1 LRVRNSYIGFGKG
14 KSERLI
20 THTSFVDVAQQIL
33 DLYIFTSTSSRNDV
47 SQYTKIK
54 IALNEQA
61 TNRGPDPIMDD
72 VTRQELKPR
81 VPDWEFDTASN
92 SPLEIVNTNHHTV
105 SYHFSTS

>member
-1 LRVRNSYIGFGKG
+1 MI
-14 KSERLI
+14 
-20 THTSFVDVAQQIL
+20 DVAQQIL
-33 DLYIFTSTSSRNDV
+33 DLYIFTNNTSRNDV

-61 TNRGPDPIMDD
+61 QNRGPDPIMDD

-81 VPDWEFDTASN
+81 VPDWEFDST
-92 SPLEIVNTNHHTV
+92 SPLDVVNTNQHTV